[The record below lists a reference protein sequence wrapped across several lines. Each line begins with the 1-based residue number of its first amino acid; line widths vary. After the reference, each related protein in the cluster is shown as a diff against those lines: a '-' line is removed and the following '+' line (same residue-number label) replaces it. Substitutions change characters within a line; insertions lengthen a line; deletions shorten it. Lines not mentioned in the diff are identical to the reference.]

1 MKITVLGKA
10 EYPSPIQRTVDDRA
24 RIPANIVRLPGAAA
38 QERLLFELAGARA
51 KLFFNPA

>member
-24 RIPANIVRLPGAAA
+24 RMPVNIVRLPGAAA